1 MTLDDAELDRMI
13 ATAGLQG
20 LSVPAEWH
28 AAVRANLRVTLT
40 RAAEVA
46 AFPLPDTTEPAPV
59 FVA

>member
-13 ATAGLQG
+13 AIAGLQG

-28 AAVRANLRVTLT
+28 AAVRANLRVTLA

-46 AFPLPDTTEPAPV
+46 AFPLPDTAEPAPV